1 MKAFNLRITVSCA
14 VTLAGTLGSVPVH
27 AQVGQFDIPSE
38 KASKS
43 IPELARQADVQIIGP
58 GEPLQSVVTPEVKGA
73 FDVIDALEMMLKGT
87 DLTVSRA
94 VDGVI
99 TISSPANKSV
109 CDNRGET
116 MSNQSK
122 LTASVSWLAMALAT
136 VQCGLAQDN
145 SAGVETVVVTG
156 IRASVATS
164 LEVKKDASQI
174 VDSIVAEDI
183 GKLPDNNVIEALQHV
198 TGVQVSR
205 NAAEANQLLIRGLP
219 DIATLLNGREMFTS
233 TGRFAT
239 LQDIPAELLAR
250 VDVQKSATASD
261 LEGGIAGLVDVRLH
275 RPFDFDGLE
284 VAGTARGTYSNL
296 SGHIDPLASLLL
308 SNRWQ
313 TGIGEIGILLD
324 VSYSKDHYKE
334 EILDNYISNQESWA
348 PCSGTTAAD
357 GKCWIPL
364 TQGAQSI
371 PGSRER
377 GAVDFSAQ
385 WRPNQNTEVYAELF
399 YTRYRNPNS
408 VDFFVG
414 LPWICSTNATAS
426 PGTNEVKTVTG
437 GCYDLTSNQSFRPKT
452 DSMQFAT
459 GASWTG
465 DRATFTTE
473 LDYTDSRFYQA
484 GYILDT
490 HYDPGTYASD
500 MNYHN
505 TGTPYMKV
513 TQSNVT
519 DPANMVM
526 RQWYDQWTKQTGN
539 EIDWRGDVAY
549 DMGVSSFI
557 KSIDAGVRYAN
568 RFAKNRQD
576 NYSGL
581 DCDSFPDPASPFYA
595 QQVARDH
602 AQACGNYHGNPGPGV
617 TLASL
622 PGSFH
627 TTSGSQFDGKFGITN
642 WVDADPEYLFTH
654 VGQIRTLF
662 GQPTSA
668 PPGDP
673 AQSFDDREISYA
685 GYVKANFAF
694 GLGAVPVD
702 GNIGLRLVDT
712 EATFKANT
720 LVVTDHGA
728 GATPEFTFAYTPTTS
743 NKSALDWLPSLNVR
757 FKLQDDVFLRVA
769 ANRTVTRP
777 TFIQL
782 DPALSLSASTATLLG
797 SGTSGNPNLNPV
809 KSDNVDMSL
818 EYYFGGSNSLTAAVF
833 YREVDGYIVPA
844 VAAQTI
850 GGITYQITSYANAPG
865 GHIDGLE
872 LSYTQFFDF
881 LPGIWSGLGIQTNG
895 TFVDGAFAN
904 ISKYSYNA
912 VGIYEYGPVSIRAA
926 YNWRAGFNEGPAP
939 GGGQNP
945 GTIYAKSQPW
955 LDLSASYKYTDK
967 LVFTLDATNL
977 LDSTF
982 QDSFGKGALGAVYP
996 RDTRRFDQTISL
1008 GLRYRL

>member
-1 MKAFNLRITVSCA
+1 LCCSPSIAEVK
-14 VTLAGTLGSVPVH
+14 
-27 AQVGQFDIPSE
+27 QFDIPAE
-38 KASKS
+38 NAGVS
-43 IPELARQADVQIIGP
+43 IPEFARQAGVSVMAR
-58 GEPLQSVVTPEVKGA
+58 GELLRGVVTPAVQGNY
-73 FDVIDALEMMLKGT
+73 DVVAALELMLKGT
-87 DLTVSRA
+87 GLTVSRTA
-94 VDGVI
+94 DGVLM
-99 TISSPANKSV
+99 ISPPEPK
-109 CDNRGET
+109 DQEEWEG
-116 MSNQSK
+116 MSKEHKN
-122 LTASVSWLAMALAT
+122 SVSVIALLFGALAGT
-136 VQCGLAQDN
+136 PAHAQADQPL
-145 SAGVETVVVTG
+145 ETVVVTG
-156 IRASVATS
+156 VRASIQSAQD
-164 LEVKKDASQI
+164 VKKNAPQMI
-174 VDSIVAEDI
+174 DSIVAEDI

-275 RPFDFDGLE
+275 RPFDFDGLQI
-284 VAGTARGTYSNL
+284 AGTARGTYSSL
-296 SGHIDPLASLLL
+296 SGHVDPLASLLL

-334 EILDNYISNQESWA
+334 EILDNYISSQRTWQ

-357 GKCWIPL
+357 GLCGVPL

-377 GAVDFSAQ
+377 AAVDFSTQ

-399 YTRYRNPNS
+399 YSRYRNPNS

-426 PGTNEVKTVTG
+426 PGTDEVKTLTG
-437 GCYDLTSNQSFRPKT
+437 ACYDLTSNQSFRAKT

-459 GASWTG
+459 GGTWTG
-465 DRATFTTE
+465 DRVTFTTE
-473 LDYTDSRFYQA
+473 LDYTDSRFAQT

-490 HYDPGTYASD
+490 HYDPGTYTSD
-500 MNYHN
+500 VNYHN

-526 RQWYDQWTKQTGN
+526 RQWYDEWTKQTGN
-539 EIDWRGDVAY
+539 EIDWRADIAY
-549 DMGVSSFI
+549 DMGQSSGI
-557 KSIDAGVRYAN
+557 KSIDAGVRFAN

-581 DCDSFPDPASPFYA
+581 DCDSTPDPSSPFYA
-595 QQVARDH
+595 QQVARDKS
-602 AQACGNYHGNPGPGV
+602 QACASYNGRSGAAV
-617 TLASL
+617 TLASI
-622 PGSFH
+622 PGSYH
-627 TTSGSQFDGKFGITN
+627 TTSGSQFDGEFGITN
-642 WVDADPEYLFTH
+642 WVDADPNYLFNH
-654 VGQIRTLF
+654 VAQMRTLF

-668 PPGDP
+668 PAADP

-685 GYVKANFAF
+685 GYVRANFAF
-694 GLGAVPVD
+694 GLGSVPVD

-712 EATFKANT
+712 DATFKANS
-720 LVVTDHGA
+720 LVVTDNGVA
-728 GATPEFTFAYTPTTS
+728 ATTRYTFAYTATTS
-743 NKSALDWLPSLNVR
+743 EKSTLDWMPSLNLR
-757 FKLQDDVFLRVA
+757 LKLQDDLFLRVA

-777 TFIQL
+777 TFAQL

-797 SGTSGNPNLNPV
+797 SGSSGNPKLNPV
-809 KSDNVDMSL
+809 KSDNADLSL
-818 EYYFGGSNSLTAAVF
+818 EYYFGGSNSITAAVF
-833 YREVDGYIVPA
+833 YRQVDGYIVQA

-850 GGITYQITSYANAPG
+850 GSINYQITSYTNSPS
-865 GHIDGLE
+865 GHIDGVE

-939 GGGQNP
+939 GGGTNP
-945 GTIYAKSQPW
+945 DTIYAKSQPW
-955 LDLSASYKYTDK
+955 LDVSASYKWSDK
-967 LVFTLDATNL
+967 LTFTFDATNL
-977 LDSTF
+977 LDSYF
-982 QDSFGKGALGAVYP
+982 QDSFGKGAVGAVYP
-996 RDTRRFDQTISL
+996 RDTRRFDQTIQL

>member
-1 MKAFNLRITVSCA
+1 M
-14 VTLAGTLGSVPVH
+14 TLAATAAYG
-27 AQVGQFDIPSE
+27 
-38 KASKS
+38 
-43 IPELARQADVQIIGP
+43 QADQ
-58 GEPLQSVVTPEVKGA
+58 Q
-73 FDVIDALEMMLKGT
+73 
-87 DLTVSRA
+87 
-94 VDGVI
+94 
-99 TISSPANKSV
+99 
-109 CDNRGET
+109 
-116 MSNQSK
+116 
-122 LTASVSWLAMALAT
+122 
-136 VQCGLAQDN
+136 
-145 SAGVETVVVTG
+145 VETVIVTG
-156 IRASVATS
+156 VRASVQSAQD
-164 LEVKKDASQI
+164 VKKNAPQM

-284 VAGTARGTYSNL
+284 IAGTARGTYSSL
-296 SGHIDPLASLLL
+296 SGHVDPLASVLI

-313 TGIGEIGILLD
+313 TGIGEIGVLLD

-334 EILDNYISNQESWA
+334 EILDNYISTQSIGPVA
-348 PCSGTTAAD
+348 GSTGAGGTAF
-357 GKCWIPL
+357 IPL

-377 GAVDFSAQ
+377 GAVDFSTQ
-385 WRPNQNTEVYAELF
+385 WRPNQNTEVYAEVF

-414 LPWICSTNATAS
+414 LPWICANPATATVF
-426 PGTNEVKTVTG
+426 PGTNEVKTLTAA
-437 GCYDLTSNQSFRPKT
+437 CYDLTSNQSFRPKT
-452 DSMQFAT
+452 DSVQMAT
-459 GASWTG
+459 GATWTG
-465 DRATFTTE
+465 DNVTFSTE
-473 LDYTDSRFYQA
+473 LDYTDSRFAQT

-490 HYDPGTYASD
+490 HYDPGTYVSD

-513 TQSNVT
+513 TQANVT
-519 DPANMVM
+519 NPANMVM

-539 EIDWRGDVAY
+539 EIDWRGDIAY
-549 DMGVSSFI
+549 ELGDSSVI

-581 DCDSFPDPASPFYA
+581 DCDSFPDPSSPFYA
-595 QQVARDH
+595 QQLARD
-602 AQACGNYHGNPGPGV
+602 AAPACGNYHGNPGPGV
-617 TLASL
+617 TLANL
-622 PGSFH
+622 PGSYH
-627 TTSGSQFDGKFGITN
+627 ITSGSQFDGKFGITN
-642 WVDADPEYLFTH
+642 WLDADPEFLFTH
-654 VGQIRTLF
+654 AGQMRTLF

-685 GYVKANFAF
+685 GYVKANFGF
-694 GLGAVPVD
+694 NLGIVPVD

-720 LVVTDHGA
+720 LVVTDNGIA
-728 GATPEFTFAYTPTTS
+728 ATPRFTFTYTPTVS
-743 NKSALDWLPSLNVR
+743 DKSTLDWLPSLNLR
-757 FKLQDDVFLRVA
+757 FKLQDDLYLRVA
-769 ANRTVTRP
+769 GNRTVTRP

-797 SGTSGNPNLNPV
+797 SGSSGNPHLNPV
-809 KSDNVDMSL
+809 KSDNADLSL

-850 GGITYQITSYANAPG
+850 GGISYQITSYANAPG
-865 GHIDGLE
+865 GHIDGVE
-872 LSYTQFFDF
+872 LAYTQFFDF

-904 ISKYSYNA
+904 ISKYSYNV

-945 GTIYAKSQPW
+945 GTIYAKAQPW
-955 LDLSASYKYTDK
+955 LDLSASYKFTDK
-967 LVFTLDATNL
+967 LTFTLDATNL
-977 LDSTF
+977 LDSYF
-982 QDSFGKGALGAVYP
+982 QDSFGKGALGVVYP